1 MSCEVI
7 DYLNFSRA
15 ESEKKAESVGIR
27 VTSNTPPYTATKTAL
42 CRYPKKAGFETGNPQ
57 TAYQETLLS
66 AFTPCLCSV
75 CIRCMTFAH
84 DADQ

>member
-27 VTSNTPPYTATKTAL
+27 VTSNTPPIHCNKDST
-42 CRYPKKAGFETGNPQ
+42 
-57 TAYQETLLS
+57 
-66 AFTPCLCSV
+66 V
-75 CIRCMTFAH
+75 
-84 DADQ
+84 